1 MTVPI
6 GPAESGT
13 VRAVPSAALEAA
25 RAADEKL
32 GEATVVLAM
41 GELLGVTDA
50 FVITHG
56 RNTRQ
61 VRTLVDEIE
70 RRVKEVSGRAP
81 LAVEGLR
88 DLHWVL
94 MDYGDFLVHVF
105 HEETRPYYDLEHLWG
120 DAPHVVWSVGTTRSA
135 PDADRLGRGP

>member
-1 MTVPI
+1 VTVPV
-6 GPAESGT
+6 GPEASG
-13 VRAVPSAALEAA
+13 VSRKVPGAALVAA

-32 GEATVVLAM
+32 GESTVVLAM
-41 GELLGVTDA
+41 DELLGVTDA

-70 RRVKEVSGRAP
+70 RQVKEVSGRSP

-94 MDYGDFLVHVF
+94 LDYGDFLVHVF

-120 DAPHVVWSVGTTRSA
+120 DAPRIVWSDGA
-135 PDADRLGRGP
+135 PRPAASEA

>member
-1 MTVPI
+1 M
-6 GPAESGT
+6 G
-13 VRAVPSAALEAA
+13 RAVPSDALEAA

-32 GEATVVLAM
+32 GEATVVLSM
-41 GELLGVTDA
+41 GDLLGVTDA

-61 VRTLVDEIE
+61 VRALVDEIE
-70 RRVKEVSGRAP
+70 RRVKEVSGRSP
-81 LAVEGLR
+81 RAVEGLR

-105 HEETRPYYDLEHLWG
+105 HEETRSYYDLEHLWG
-120 DAPHVVWSVGTTRSA
+120 DAPRVTWSDASSPSA
-135 PDADRLGRGP
+135 PKA